1 MNVTQRIE
9 ELKIVPVV
17 VIERPEDA
25 RPMLGGLVKGGLPVA
40 EITFRTACAE
50 DAIKLA
56 CAEFPDMLAGAG
68 TVINAGQ
75 CERAIAAGAKFIV
88 SPGLSA
94 NVVRVCAERGVPYF
108 PGVVTPTEIMAALE
122 LGLTDLKFF
131 PASDFGGLK
140 TIKALCSAFPA
151 VRFMPTG
158 GVNES
163 NVLEFLGFK
172 KIFAVGGTWMLK
184 GDIAGIEQ
192 RTASAVELLGGQK

>member
-88 SPGLSA
+88 SPACPRTWRACAPSA
-94 NVVRVCAERGVPYF
+94 ACRISPEWSPR
-108 PGVVTPTEIMAALE
+108 
-122 LGLTDLKFF
+122 
-131 PASDFGGLK
+131 
-140 TIKALCSAFPA
+140 
-151 VRFMPTG
+151 R
-158 GVNES
+158 
-163 NVLEFLGFK
+163 
-172 KIFAVGGTWMLK
+172 
-184 GDIAGIEQ
+184 
-192 RTASAVELLGGQK
+192 R